1 MTARHAVD
9 LARRRAV
16 VRDDRTML
24 HVEIASPSSTTPVLM
39 DVLAADAYVTSV
51 CLSTGVL
58 QRPAG
63 DAITFDVPR
72 ESAQA
77 VLDRIFDTGV
87 HGAGTVRI
95 EQVTTWV
102 SRPAYDAMLAAP
114 GAGADAMVWPEVAQ
128 RAYTDSEL
136 TWTYLAFMVM
146 ATLLAGI
153 AIPIDSQILVI
164 GAMVL
169 GPEFGAIAALGV
181 ALVRRRRSLLR
192 QAVRTLVVGFAV
204 GIGAT
209 TLAALLVRWLGWV
222 DLSDLTRERPG
233 TAFIYSPDRWSF
245 IVALIAGVAGVLS
258 LTSAKTGGL
267 AGVFISVTTIPAAAN
282 TALAL
287 ALGDWLEMRGSAT
300 QLLLNITG
308 MALAGWATL
317 ALQDALVRR
326 SGRAP
331 GRMRRRAA
339 DDPRRA

>member
-1 MTARHAVD
+1 VDHRQQRAR
-9 LARRRAV
+9 

-24 HVEIASPSSTTPVLM
+24 HVEIASPSGTTRALM
-39 DVLAADAYVTSV
+39 DVLAADPYVTAVS
-51 CLSTGVL
+51 LSAGVL
-58 QRPAG
+58 QRPEG
-63 DAITFDVPR
+63 DAISFDVPR
-72 ESAQA
+72 ESAQS
-77 VLDRIFDTGV
+77 VLDRIFATGV
-87 HGAGTVRI
+87 HQTGTVR
-95 EQVTTWV
+95 VHPVPTWV
-102 SRPAYDAMLAAP
+102 SRPAFDAMVAAP

-146 ATLLAGI
+146 ATCLAGI
-153 AIPIDSQILVI
+153 AIPLDSQILVI

-209 TLAALLVRWLGWV
+209 TLAALLVHGLGWV
-222 DLSDLTRERPG
+222 DLSDLSRERPG
-233 TAFIYSPDRWSF
+233 TAFIYSPDQWSF

-282 TALAL
+282 VALAF

-317 ALQDALVRR
+317 ALQDTLVGRT
-326 SGRAP
+326 GRAS
-331 GRMRRRAA
+331 GTIRRRAM